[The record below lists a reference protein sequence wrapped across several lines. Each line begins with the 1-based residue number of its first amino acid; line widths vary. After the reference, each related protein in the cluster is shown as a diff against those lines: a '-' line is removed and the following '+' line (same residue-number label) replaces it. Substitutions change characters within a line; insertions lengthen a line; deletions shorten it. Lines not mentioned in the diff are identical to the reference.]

1 MSMQF
6 YITLIYKYDKI
17 LYNASMRVVSLASSS
32 KGNCTYIETPSSK
45 ILIDIGIRLPAL
57 ELALGKLGVDPS
69 EIDAVVISH
78 EHDDHIKGV
87 PCFVK
92 KYKLPIY
99 AYAKTVEFLNAKLKL
114 DEQFI
119 RTFTQDLEI
128 GDMHILP
135 VEVPHD
141 SHSCYGFVVNCD
153 KSTMAIVT
161 DCGAMNERIIQALSG
176 VPLVYLE
183 SNYDEE
189 LLMQCKYPYSIKMR
203 IKSNHGHLSNID
215 CAKTIERLVMTGT
228 RQIVL
233 SHISENSNSPLIAY
247 STSKSYLMS
256 RGIVEGVHV
265 KIDVAKTVGPST
277 VFKL

>member
-1 MSMQF
+1 M
-6 YITLIYKYDKI
+6 
-17 LYNASMRVVSLASSS
+17 VSFASSS
-32 KGNCTYIETPSSK
+32 KGNCTYIETDNTK

-57 ELALGKLGVDPS
+57 ELALAKLGVEPG
-69 EIDAVVISH
+69 EIDGVVISH

-87 PCFVK
+87 SSFVK
-92 KYKLPIY
+92 KYGAPVY
-99 AYAKTVEFLNAKLKL
+99 AYAKTVDFLNAKLKL
-114 DEQFI
+114 DHQSI
-119 RTFTQDLEI
+119 KTFVQDFQI
-128 GDMHILP
+128 GDIHILP

-141 SHSCYGFVVNCD
+141 SHSCYGFVVNSD
-153 KSTMAIVT
+153 KSTAAIIT
-161 DCGAMNERIIQALSG
+161 DCGAMNERIVNALAG

-215 CAKTIERLVMTGT
+215 CAKTIERLVLKGT

-247 STSKSYLMS
+247 STSKSYLLS
-256 RGIVEGVHV
+256 RGIIEGVHV